1 MSRFKNLVETRYR
14 AALAL
19 LAAAVLAAFSLWS
32 IDRLMQMR
40 AIEETG
46 SLARNDAAILSA
58 GLQSELDK
66 FNLVPLVMA
75 EDPDVNRLLTGDA
88 SGRSMMNRRLEALA
102 RQSGAAAIYVMDS
115 RGDAL
120 AASNW
125 RLPTSF
131 VGSNYRFRKYFQSAT
146 RDGSAT
152 QFALGTVSRRPGLY
166 VARRVGPATNP
177 IGIVAVKVEFDALE
191 ESWRE
196 ATDGVYV
203 TDRDGVVLIASE
215 EDWRFRAADPAAIK
229 GRDAADDLQQFG
241 VSSLK
246 PLSIKPTAD
255 LGNVVAIPVL
265 DTQQPI
271 ALDGW
276 VLHLLVDPSPR
287 VEAAIANGRLL
298 LFAAIA
304 LIVGLYAGWLYLRR
318 QRKIAENAVL
328 TERTRTLREQLT
340 QANRLATLGQVSAG
354 VAHEIS
360 QPVAAARVFAENGT
374 KLIAAGNT
382 ASAGQNFSKII
393 ELTERIGRIT
403 SELRRFSR
411 RQVSEPK
418 AMQVDQA
425 IGGALLLLRDRIDSL
440 GVTIIMPDPSETSVT
455 VQAEHVRLEQVLV
468 NLLQN
473 AIDATG
479 RRGRIAIG
487 ITTDETSCS
496 ITVSDDGPGIDPAVT
511 EQLFQP
517 FATTKPNGLG
527 LGLVISRDIMRDL
540 GGDLTAASG
549 PGGAHFTMRIARA

>member
-1 MSRFKNLVETRYR
+1 MTRLKNLFETRYR
-14 AALAL
+14 AILAL
-19 LAAAVLAAFSLWS
+19 LAAVVIASLS
-32 IDRLMQMR
+32 LSAIDRIMQKR

-46 SLARNDAAILSA
+46 SLARNDAAILAA

-66 FNLVPLVMA
+66 FNLVPLVLA
-75 EDPDVNRLLTGDA
+75 EDPQVQQLLAGDS
-88 SGRSMMNRRLEALA
+88 SGRGVMNRRLETLA
-102 RQSGAAAIYVMDS
+102 RQSSAAAIYVMDS
-115 RGDAL
+115 RGDTL

-131 VGSNYRFRKYFQSAT
+131 VGSNYRFRKYFQTAMGE
-146 RDGSAT
+146 GSAT

-166 VARRVGPATNP
+166 VARRVGPESDP

-191 ESWRE
+191 ASWRDV
-196 ATDGVYV
+196 TDGVYV
-203 TDRDGVVLIASE
+203 TDRDGVVLIASKDE
-215 EDWRFRAADPAAIK
+215 WRFRAAAPSAMD
-229 GRDAADDLQQFG
+229 GRDPEADRQQFG
-241 VSSLK
+241 ISSLK
-246 PLSIKPTAD
+246 PLSIRPAAR
-255 LGNVVAIPVL
+255 LGNVVAVPLL
-265 DTQQPI
+265 DTLQPI

-276 VLHLLVDPSPR
+276 VLHLLIDPSPR
-287 VEAAIANGRLL
+287 VEAAIANGRLF
-298 LFAAIA
+298 LFTVMA
-304 LIVGLYAGWLYLRR
+304 LIVGLFAGWFYLRR
-318 QRKIAENAVL
+318 QRKVAESAVL
-328 TERTRTLREQLT
+328 AERTRTLRDQLT

-360 QPVAAARVFAENGT
+360 QPVAAARMFAENGT
-374 KLIAAGNT
+374 KLIEAGKT
-382 ASAGQNFSKII
+382 DSARQNFSKII

-403 SELRRFSR
+403 GELRRFSR

-425 IGGALLLLRDRIDSL
+425 IDGALLLLRDRIDSL
-440 GVTIIMPDPSETSVT
+440 GVTVIMPEFSETAVT

-479 RRGRIAIG
+479 RGGRIIIG
-487 ITTDETSCS
+487 IMTDETSCS
-496 ITVSDDGPGIDPAVT
+496 ITVSDDGPGIDQAVIG
-511 EQLFQP
+511 QLFQP

-540 GGDLTAASG
+540 GGDLTATSG

>member
-1 MSRFKNLVETRYR
+1 
-14 AALAL
+14 
-19 LAAAVLAAFSLWS
+19 
-32 IDRLMQMR
+32 MQMR

-66 FNLVPLVMA
+66 FNLVPLVLA
-75 EDPDVNRLLTGDA
+75 EDPQVQRLLAGDA
-88 SGRSMMNRRLEALA
+88 SGRGVMNRRLETLA
-102 RQSGAAAIYVMDS
+102 RQSNAAAIYVMDS
-115 RGDAL
+115 RGEAL

-125 RLPTSF
+125 QLPASF
-131 VGSNYRFRKYFQSAT
+131 VGSNYRFRKYFQAAMQE
-146 RDGSAT
+146 GSAT
-152 QFALGTVSRRPGLY
+152 QFALGTVSRQPGLY
-166 VARRVGPATNP
+166 IARRVGPATDP

-191 ESWRE
+191 ASWRE
-196 ATDGVYV
+196 ATDGVFV
-203 TDRDGVVLIASE
+203 TDRDGIVLIASN
-215 EDWRFRAADPAAIK
+215 EDWRFRAADPAAMDS
-229 GRDAADDLQQFG
+229 RDAEEDRKQFG
-241 VSSLK
+241 ISSIR
-246 PLSIKPTAD
+246 PLSIRPAAD
-255 LGNVVAIPVL
+255 LGKVVAIPML
-265 DTQQPI
+265 DTRQPI

-298 LFAAIA
+298 LLSALAVIAA
-304 LIVGLYAGWLYLRR
+304 LFAGWLYLRR
-318 QRKIAENAVL
+318 QRRIAANAAL
-328 TERTRTLREQLT
+328 AERTRTLREQLT

-374 KLIAAGNT
+374 RLIAAGNT
-382 ASAGQNFSKII
+382 DSASLNFSKII

-403 SELRRFSR
+403 GELRRFSR

-440 GVTIIMPDPSETSVT
+440 GVTIVMPDAGATAVT

-479 RRGRIAIG
+479 KGGRIVIG
-487 ITTDETSCS
+487 IATDENACS
-496 ITVSDDGPGIDPAVT
+496 ITVSDDGPGIDLAVV

-540 GGDLTAASG
+540 GGDLTASSG
-549 PGGAHFTMRIARA
+549 PDGAHFTMRIARA